1 MKYIIIGMGNFGAS
15 LSQKLTEMG
24 HEVIGVDNS
33 MSKVESIKDKITHAV
48 CMDCTDFHAVS
59 SLPLD
64 ETDIVIVG
72 IGEDAGANIMV
83 TALMK
88 QLKVKRLVSRAVS
101 PLQETVI
108 QAIGVDEI
116 IHPEEETAERW
127 AKKLNMSGVVD
138 SFEINDDYSIIEVKV
153 PQRYA
158 NKTIQQVGFRP
169 KYNIVVLTTIKTV
182 EEKNLLGLPRKVN
195 KVQGVASPDT
205 RLNPDDILV
214 IYGKNTDIQ
223 NLLTE

>member
-15 LSQKLTEMG
+15 LSQKLTQMG
-24 HEVIGVDNS
+24 HEVIGVDND
-33 MSKVESIKDKITHAV
+33 MGKVETIKDLITHAV
-48 CMDCTDFHAVS
+48 CLDCTDIHAVS
-59 SLPLD
+59 GLPLG

-88 QLKVKRLVSRAVS
+88 QLNVKRLISRAVS

-127 AKKLNMSGVVD
+127 SKKLNMSGVVD
-138 SFEINDDYSIIEVKV
+138 SFEIDDEYSIIEVKV
-153 PQRYA
+153 PERYVL
-158 NKTIQQVGFRP
+158 KTIREVGFRP
-169 KYNIVVLTTIKTV
+169 KYNIVVLTIIKTTV
-182 EEKNLLGLPRKVN
+182 EKNLLGLPRKVN

-205 RLNPDDILV
+205 QLQPNDIMV
-214 IYGKNTDIQ
+214 IYGSNADI
-223 NLLTE
+223 NRLLSS

>member
-169 KYNIVVLTTIKTV
+169 KYNIVVLTTIKTI

>member
-24 HEVIGVDNS
+24 NEVIGVDNS
-33 MSKVESIKDKITHAV
+33 MTKVEAIKDRITHAV
-48 CMDCTDFHAVS
+48 CMDCTDFQAVS

-153 PQRYA
+153 PKRYA

>member
-15 LSQKLTEMG
+15 LSQKLTQMG
-24 HEVIGVDNS
+24 HEVIGVDND
-33 MSKVESIKDKITHAV
+33 MGKVETIKDQITHAV
-48 CMDCTDFHAVS
+48 CLDCTDIHAVS
-59 SLPLD
+59 SLPLR

-88 QLKVKRLVSRAVS
+88 QLNVKRLVSRAVS

-127 AKKLNMSGVVD
+127 SKKLNMSGVVD
-138 SFEINDDYSIIEVKV
+138 SFEIDDEYSIIEVKV
-153 PQRYA
+153 PERYA
-158 NKTIQQVGFRP
+158 LKTIREVGFRP
-169 KYNIVVLTTIKTV
+169 KYNIVVLTIIKTTI
-182 EEKNLLGLPRKVN
+182 EKNLLGLPRKVN

-205 RLNPDDILV
+205 QLQPDDIMV
-214 IYGKNTDIQ
+214 IYGSNTDI
-223 NLLTE
+223 NRLLNS

>member
-1 MKYIIIGMGNFGAS
+1 MGNFGAS

-24 HEVIGVDNS
+24 NEVIGVDNS
-33 MSKVESIKDKITHAV
+33 MTKVEAIKDRITHAV
-48 CMDCTDFHAVS
+48 CMDCTDYQAVS

-153 PQRYA
+153 PKRYA

-205 RLNPDDILV
+205 KLNPDDILV

-223 NLLTE
+223 NLLAE

>member
-33 MSKVESIKDKITHAV
+33 MSKVESIKDRITHAV

-169 KYNIVVLTTIKTV
+169 KYNIVVLTTIKTI

>member
-15 LSQKLTEMG
+15 LSQKLTQMG
-24 HEVIGVDNS
+24 HEVIGVDND
-33 MSKVESIKDKITHAV
+33 MGKVETIKDQITHAV
-48 CMDCTDFHAVS
+48 CLDCTDIHAVS
-59 SLPLD
+59 SLPLR

-88 QLKVKRLVSRAVS
+88 QLNVKRLVSRAVS

-127 AKKLNMSGVVD
+127 SKKLNMSGVVD
-138 SFEINDDYSIIEVKV
+138 SFEIDDEYSIIEVKV
-153 PQRYA
+153 PERYA
-158 NKTIQQVGFRP
+158 LKTIREVGFRP
-169 KYNIVVLTTIKTV
+169 KYNIVVLTIIKTII
-182 EEKNLLGLPRKVN
+182 EKNLLGLPRKVN

-205 RLNPDDILV
+205 QLQPDDIMV
-214 IYGKNTDIQ
+214 IYGSNTDI
-223 NLLTE
+223 NRLLNT

>member
-33 MSKVESIKDKITHAV
+33 MSKVEAIKDRITHAV

>member
-33 MSKVESIKDKITHAV
+33 MSKVESIKDRITHAV